1 MHTMA
6 HAGKIL
12 YTVSSEDH
20 DSDLESFDHTI
31 TIEQL
36 QLDLFAAITEKA
48 SKSVIK
54 TLKTQLQELKSK
66 SEKQEADGDVDLAE
80 AKRRLSSFQLERRQS
95 ELRIAELETRE
106 QAAREDLRQ
115 SEEYSDAL
123 RDFSKSEEM
132 ELHRLWTEVSEAGN
146 RIAKLEEEQTFLDD
160 KLQSV
165 EEDRNRLLAKR
176 KWYFVA

>member
-54 TLKTQLQELKSK
+54 TLKTR
-66 SEKQEADGDVDLAE
+66 V
-80 AKRRLSSFQLERRQS
+80 
-95 ELRIAELETRE
+95 
-106 QAAREDLRQ
+106 
-115 SEEYSDAL
+115 
-123 RDFSKSEEM
+123 
-132 ELHRLWTEVSEAGN
+132 
-146 RIAKLEEEQTFLDD
+146 EEQI
-160 KLQSV
+160 
-165 EEDRNRLLAKR
+165 
-176 KWYFVA
+176 